1 MSRIDADAG
10 GRHDLTDAQWE
21 LLSPLLPEPASRG
34 RPRRYGLRALI
45 NGVCW
50 RVRVG
55 APWRDVPIRY
65 GPWWRVYALFRPWQ
79 AAGVWERIEAELVAM
94 ADASGRLDWRVS
106 VDSTVCRVHVH
117 AAGARRDSPR
127 TVDGEPD
134 DHALGVCRGGWSTK
148 IHAAVGAGRGP
159 LSMLLTPS
167 RCIVAMASP

>member
-117 AAGARRDSPR
+117 PAVTAPARWTVSRTITPWECAGAGGRPR
-127 TVDGEPD
+127 
-134 DHALGVCRGGWSTK
+134 STPPS
-148 IHAAVGAGRGP
+148 VPGAGRC
-159 LSMLLTPS
+159 
-167 RCIVAMASP
+167 RCC